1 MIPIT
6 GKTITMHVPK
16 SAMAGGASVVLLA
29 LASPAAAKTA
39 PANLPIAEESAPPPG
54 YTFRLDVA
62 MAMRHFPW
70 LHFHLEGDGI
80 YAPGESYKVRF
91 TKIPWFA
98 PRKQHDADLSMLDP
112 LMWPKHYTYQEV
124 GEANGNRLFALHAID
139 DPALVNANVAIGPRG
154 KARQVDATYD
164 NGTHI
169 EMRVTSSDV
178 DGFFLPE
185 NLTADIDEPHLALS
199 ANADFK
205 DYTFGSPSPNDPV
218 Q

>member
-1 MIPIT
+1 MPIK
-6 GKTITMHVPK
+6 GKITAMHVPK
-16 SAMAGGASVVLLA
+16 GAMVGGASVILLA
-29 LASPAAAKTA
+29 LASPAAGRTA
-39 PANLPIAEESAPPPG
+39 PANATIAEGAPPPS

-70 LHFHLEGDGI
+70 LHFNLEGDGV
-80 YAPGESYKVRF
+80 YDPGESYKVHF
-91 TKIPWFA
+91 TKVPWFA

-112 LMWPKHYTYQEV
+112 LMWPRHYTYEET
-124 GEANGNRLFALHAID
+124 GEQNENRVYTLHAID
-139 DPALVNANVAIGPRG
+139 DPTLVNATVAIGPRG
-154 KARQVDATYD
+154 KARQVDASYND
-164 NGTHI
+164 GTHI
-169 EMRVTSSDV
+169 EMHVTSSDV

-205 DYTFGSPSPNDPV
+205 DYTFGTLPSPNTTP